1 MTYEQA
7 YGKNFSVDD
16 FSVDINLHYLSGK
29 SIFTMRLLVLVI
41 LHSIRLLRKL
51 SLCAICGNLYNEG
64 ISILGILKVLS
75 HDEKI

>member
-16 FSVDINLHYLSGK
+16 LSVDVNLQYLSEK
-29 SIFTMRLLVLVI
+29 SVFTVRTLVLVA

-64 ISILGILKVLS
+64 ISI
-75 HDEKI
+75 